1 MLETLRHVPTKK
13 PPSPRR
19 AARSLP
25 NKPWAML
32 AYIGGDNNLSDN
44 GIEDI
49 SEMCEEGS
57 DRTLHVGIEIDTYG
71 EHTGSV
77 RYEISEP
84 DPTGV
89 AHRIVIERLPERNT
103 GDPRTL
109 TAFLDWGLER
119 YKASNRLLVVWN
131 HGSGFRAPK
140 RDIAFDDFGSALDM
154 PEVELALSRSGI
166 GRGKSFGRM
175 RIMGFD
181 ACLMCMLEIAHHFK
195 DQTEYLVGS
204 QQVEPGD
211 GWPYDRV
218 VARLKGRP
226 SAQNLAKAIVQE
238 YIKSYRTSGE
248 QNVTQSA
255 VDTVKT
261 VPAVLALND
270 LGVALNAVLLE
281 HRSDIAKA
289 RGRAQAFEYADYV
302 DLIHLAELLSNSL
315 GDRKVKSAANRV
327 IYTTQAAIVANATY
341 GKVVKDAN
349 GLSVWFPA
357 TRDLYAQNRAK
368 YLGLHCNEVRKD
380 WVGFLD
386 AYFG

>member
-1 MLETLRHVPTKK
+1 
-13 PPSPRR
+13 
-19 AARSLP
+19 
-25 NKPWAML
+25 ML

-89 AHRIVIERLPERNT
+89 AHRIVIERLP
-103 GDPRTL
+103 
-109 TAFLDWGLER
+109 
-119 YKASNRLLVVWN
+119 NRLLVVWN

-261 VPAVLALND
+261 VPAVRALND